1 MCYNIVNM
9 ALCDAVLVL
18 ANILTIP
25 IFILRDVID
34 MCTSKKSLH
43 RYIIGTIFKDV
54 IIPHNDSWNWNEIW
68 GGDYHILTVK
78 KEANFVTRTWALYT
92 YKKPVII

>member
-1 MCYNIVNM
+1 MCYNI
-9 ALCDAVLVL
+9 

-34 MCTSKKSLH
+34 MCTSKRSLH

-54 IIPHNDSWNWNEIW
+54 IIPHNDS
-68 GGDYHILTVK
+68 
-78 KEANFVTRTWALYT
+78 
-92 YKKPVII
+92 